1 MRVRRCAPRTSRNI
15 PTSQARRIDGW
26 YSAFC
31 SDRSGVT
38 RAMLSA
44 GGPHRPITFHAP
56 EEICRWWDLTLAHCR
71 ATSAGAP
78 EGVTPTD
85 SQCVALILLN
95 FLDEW
100 VRPEVI
106 KSSRRYRTF
115 TRDGWR
121 CQVPG
126 CGSRAHLHAHHV
138 IYRSRNGPD
147 EGWNLVSVCRS
158 CHEMIHSGCITVRG
172 RAPDGLEWA
181 MGVNGA
187 GDVRERYR
195 NGLRVACDL
204 TWKTATSSAAAP
216 RTVAP
221 DDWRQ
226 ACDAVA

>member
-1 MRVRRCAPRTSRNI
+1 
-15 PTSQARRIDGW
+15 
-26 YSAFC
+26 
-31 SDRSGVT
+31 
-38 RAMLSA
+38 MLSA

-71 ATSAGAP
+71 ATAGGAP
-78 EGVTPTD
+78 EGVTPTY

-106 KSSRRYRTF
+106 RSSRRYRTF

-147 EGWNLVSVCRS
+147 EAWNLVAICRA
-158 CHEMIHSGCITVRG
+158 CHEMIHSGCISVRG
-172 RAPDGLEWA
+172 RAPGQLEWA
-181 MGVNGA
+181 MGITSS

-204 TWKTATSSAAAP
+204 TWTTLRTAAP

-226 ACDAVA
+226 SCDAVA